1 METLQRLKTTA
12 VLGIGTFHPTS
23 QGLQLGQWEDTMV
36 MNQLYFWERS
46 SARDAMVTLASVA
59 ALKCQLENNN
69 YPLVVMCDAPLDF
82 KTLVCWVETEQ
93 HYRVM
98 ICQPS
103 YPERVAWDVLRQTLG
118 PLPPIFQL
126 QTPAD
131 LDKLTKIKEE
141 IEVVKMH
148 IHNAIDM
155 VLIRGERLD
164 DLQERSQVLSQ
175 NSAVYFKRAQTL
187 NRCCI
192 LL

>member
-175 NSAVYFKRAQTL
+175 NSAVYFKRKH
-187 NRCCI
+187 
-192 LL
+192 